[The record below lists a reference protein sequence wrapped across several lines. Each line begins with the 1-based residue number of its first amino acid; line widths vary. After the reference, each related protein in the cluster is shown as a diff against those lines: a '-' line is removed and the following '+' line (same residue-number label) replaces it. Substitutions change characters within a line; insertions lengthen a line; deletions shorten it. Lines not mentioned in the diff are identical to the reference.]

1 MTMIGAMAMPVNF
14 RYRDVFLK
22 GKPRH
27 NLYDRFLIRHPRM
40 DVGRRAKIFAPYD
53 ALKGFD
59 EVVESK
65 DVQYVCKIVLSP
77 EDEEELS
84 RKLEILHN
92 LTFNSRIARANHVQV
107 AVIFYEA
114 CSDENHEAYGVKG
127 QYKTITGTCW
137 NVDTE
142 MTQTIL
148 IDSTRI
154 SLTNVIGINGRDG
167 LFSHYKQEDCEEI

>member
-1 MTMIGAMAMPVNF
+1 MKFIIATN
-14 RYRDVFLK
+14 
-22 GKPRH
+22 
-27 NLYDRFLIRHPRM
+27 N
-40 DVGRRAKIFAPYD
+40 AKK
-53 ALKGFD
+53 L
-59 EVVESK
+59 VELERILNPLGIEAVSAK
-65 DVQYVCKIVLSP
+65 DVLYENRIELLQ
-77 EDEEELS
+77 EDSEELS
-84 RKLEILHN
+84 RRLAILHN
-92 LTFNSRIARANHVQV
+92 LTFNSRMARENQVQV
-107 AVIFYEA
+107 TITYYEP
-114 CSDENHEAYGVKG
+114 CSDKNNEAYGLKG